1 MPTLNRHNGDQ
12 IPNGQSRMKLIAICH
27 SVWRGAALA
36 LCLWA
41 SSYNALALQNAQ
53 ADLAWQQ
60 IRPGLL
66 YARQDIPIEGTDA
79 VHRLHWLR
87 LNLTQPDLYLALT
100 PQACAGLRMTALD
113 REPIVASLNAS
124 FFTKEFFTRGHTVS
138 QGTLWAGNYRALES
152 PLLACTADRQCEVLH
167 QAPARVAPQ
176 WSHAAAGVYSLVE
189 SGVPRTAA
197 DDAQCGK
204 FCTTPHPRSAIGL
217 DSSRQTMV
225 WVAAEG
231 RQQSVTGMP
240 LAELAIQMAMQGV
253 ADAINFD
260 GGGSTALHVDAQART
275 RRPDNEPEARP
286 VANAWIVSSPPDV
299 DWAAVCKPQQEPG
312 SNY

>member
-1 MPTLNRHNGDQ
+1 
-12 IPNGQSRMKLIAICH
+12 MKLISNRRSRWA
-27 SVWRGAALA
+27 SVVLA
-36 LCLWA
+36 LCFLA
-41 SSYNALALQNAQ
+41 QPYSAVALQNAQ
-53 ADLAWQQ
+53 AELAWEQ

-66 YARQDIPIEGTDA
+66 YARQDIPIEGYAT

-87 LNLTQPDLYLALT
+87 LSLTQPDLHLGLT

-113 REPIVASLNAS
+113 RTPIVASLNAS

-138 QGTLWAGNYRALES
+138 QGTLWAGNYRTLEG

-167 QAPARVAPQ
+167 QAPVRVAPQ
-176 WSHAAAGVYSLVE
+176 WSHAAAGMHSLVQ

-197 DDAQCGK
+197 DDAQCGT
-204 FCTTPHPRSAIGL
+204 FCTTAHPRSAIGL
-217 DSSRQTMV
+217 DARRQTMV

-240 LAELAIQMAMQGV
+240 LAELAMHMAMNGV

-260 GGGSTALHVDAQART
+260 GGGSTALHVDAVART
-275 RRPDNEPEARP
+275 SRPDNEPQARP
-286 VANAWIVSSPPDV
+286 VANAWTVSTQPDV
-299 DWAAVCKPQQEPG
+299 DWAAVCKPQ
-312 SNY
+312 

>member
-1 MPTLNRHNGDQ
+1 MQ
-12 IPNGQSRMKLIAICH
+12 LIAIRH
-27 SVWRGAALA
+27 SVWRSATLA

-41 SSYNALALQNAQ
+41 SSYSALALQNAQ
-53 ADLAWQQ
+53 ADLAWEQ

-66 YARQDIPIEGTDA
+66 YARQDIPIEGSNA

-87 LNLTQPDLYLALT
+87 LSLAQPGLHLALT
-100 PQACAGLRMTALD
+100 PQTCAGLRMTALD

-124 FFTKEFFTRGHTVS
+124 FFTKEFFTLGHTVS
-138 QGTLWAGNYRALES
+138 HGTLWTGNYRTPES

-167 QAPARVAPQ
+167 QAPARVAPE
-176 WSHAAAGVYSLVE
+176 WKHAAGGVYSLVQ
-189 SGVPRTAA
+189 SGAPRTAA
-197 DDAQCGK
+197 DDVQCGN
-204 FCTTPHPRSAIGL
+204 FCTTPHPRSAMGL
-217 DSSRQTMV
+217 DSSRQTML

-240 LAELAIQMAMQGV
+240 LAELAMHIAMQGV

-275 RRPDNEPEARP
+275 ARPDNEPQARP
-286 VANAWIVSSPPDV
+286 VANAWVVSTRPDI
-299 DWAAVCKPQQEPG
+299 DWAAVCQPQQEP
-312 SNY
+312 SSAY

>member
-1 MPTLNRHNGDQ
+1 
-12 IPNGQSRMKLIAICH
+12 MKLIAIH
-27 SVWRGAALA
+27 RSIGRSTAIA

-41 SSYNALALQNAQ
+41 SSYSALALQGTQ
-53 ADLAWQQ
+53 SDLAWEQ

-66 YARQDIPIEGTDA
+66 YARQDIPMGGSDT

-87 LNLTQPDLYLALT
+87 LNLTQPDLHLALT
-100 PQACAGLRMTALD
+100 PPACAGLRMTALD

-124 FFTKEFFTRGHTVS
+124 FFTTEFFTLGHTVS
-138 QGTLWAGNYRALES
+138 NGTLWTGNYRTLES
-152 PLLACTADRQCEVLH
+152 PLVACTANRQCAVVH
-167 QAPARVAPQ
+167 QAPERVAPE
-176 WSHAAAGVYSLVE
+176 WSHAAAGVHSLVQ

-217 DSSRQTMV
+217 DASRQTMV

-240 LAELAIQMAMQGV
+240 LAELALQMAMQGV
-253 ADAINFD
+253 ADAVNFD
-260 GGGSTALHVDAQART
+260 GGGSTALHVGAQART
-275 RRPDNEPEARP
+275 RRPDNEPQARP
-286 VANAWIVSSPPDV
+286 VANAWVVSTRPDI
-299 DWAAVCKPQQEPG
+299 DWATLCQPQREPG
-312 SNY
+312 GNY

>member
-1 MPTLNRHNGDQ
+1 
-12 IPNGQSRMKLIAICH
+12 MKLISIH
-27 SVWRGAALA
+27 RSVWPGAVLA
-36 LCLWA
+36 LCFWTLPC
-41 SSYNALALQNAQ
+41 SALALQDAQ
-53 ADLAWQQ
+53 ADLAWEQ

-66 YARQDIPIEGTDA
+66 YARQDIPIEGSNA

-87 LNLTQPDLYLALT
+87 LSLAQPDLHLALT
-100 PQACAGLRMTALD
+100 PPACAGLRMTALD

-124 FFTKEFFTRGHTVS
+124 FFTKEFFTLGYTVS
-138 QGTLWAGNYRALES
+138 QGTLWAGNYRTLES
-152 PLLACTADRQCEVLH
+152 PLVACTADRQCEVLH

-176 WSHAAAGVYSLVE
+176 WRHAAAGVHSLVQ
-189 SGVPRTAA
+189 SGTPRTAA

-204 FCTTPHPRSAIGL
+204 FCTTPHPRSAVGL

-231 RQQSVTGMP
+231 RQQAVTGMP
-240 LAELAIQMAMQGV
+240 LAELALHMAMQGV
-253 ADAINFD
+253 ADAVNFD

-275 RRPDNEPEARP
+275 ARPDNEPQARP
-286 VANAWIVSSPPDV
+286 VANAWIVSTQPDI
-299 DWAAVCKPQQEPG
+299 DWAAVCQPPQEPG